1 MGIITKQDLLIPP
14 DLLQCQAE
22 VPNGTNFMTLGGNI
36 GGRVRCENAP
46 AYVVYETKPAADG
59 LMGSMSLCPSC
70 LEVFKKIMGSKFET
84 HYRLEEI
91 NDGV

>member
-46 AYVVYETKPAADG
+46 AYVVYETTPAADG

-70 LEVFKKIMGSKFET
+70 LKVFKNIMGDKFET
-84 HYRLEEI
+84 HYRI
-91 NDGV
+91 TDIVDD